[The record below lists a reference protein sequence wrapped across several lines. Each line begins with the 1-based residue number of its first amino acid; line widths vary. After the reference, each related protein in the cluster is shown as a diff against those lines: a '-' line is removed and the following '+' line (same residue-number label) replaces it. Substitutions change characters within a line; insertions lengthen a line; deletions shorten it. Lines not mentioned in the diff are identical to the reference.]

1 MAKEKIYIMCSVCKS
16 HNIVREAITAWS
28 VESQDWQ
35 LVDTMDIFNCED
47 CNKEV
52 EPIFYEE

>member
-16 HNIVREAITAWS
+16 HNIVRQATAKWS
-28 VESQDWQ
+28 VEIQDWE
-35 LVDTMDIFNCED
+35 LVDPLVIFHCED

-52 EPIFYEE
+52 KPIFYEE